1 MAKQNR
7 ELNKFPKMLNMI
19 VTELLHEKRVDISLI
34 SKEMSDE
41 KFDLLKLYYKI
52 NTFEELFNKVYN
64 TINSEFRK
72 DIFDKGLELG
82 KNSKRVE
89 IRETYQRYLDDNFED
104 EEAAYIDIKYY
115 VEKVFLDE
123 HIQNYKKELLYAL

>member
-41 KFDLLKLYYKI
+41 KFDFSTASLFFWAENLLGTGVVYK
-52 NTFEELFNKVYN
+52 
-64 TINSEFRK
+64 
-72 DIFDKGLELG
+72 
-82 KNSKRVE
+82 
-89 IRETYQRYLDDNFED
+89 QYLDDNFED